1 MNPHIFKKN
10 LHFFDIL
17 ALFSQIL
24 GKIINLKI
32 LIIKLKCNYFRDSMT
47 TEKYFQTQNSLIFD
61 KYGNNFEC
69 ITGSKN
75 ENLFGENFFAKSEQ
89 VKPNLLHLSL
99 PEKQFYECSKNE
111 STYESLNSHSFSKMK
126 EHKKSSFNSNSAFTK
141 RSNLFSSN
149 SYKDIFLY
157 PTMYQKII
165 STSEKLG
172 LKFHQ
177 MCKTCQ
183 DNIFF
188 SKNNY
193 SKNIYLKN
201 LKSEQVFSFFFKSVK
216 KNSKEKKF
224 EVSNLKKK
232 RKMDRDCIHK
242 KIKARLFKFIKEVM
256 KSYMLD
262 EFSNLKIQQKVISDV
277 TLDYNKKLLGSPIC
291 SVFVESNLYFASKK
305 QVTEICKKNKEEEL
319 INFLGKSVKDC
330 YEIYLSSEN
339 FQRDLEKFK
348 NDQYV
353 DAFKAYSL
361 GFIDYYNQETNY
373 RKYKKV

>member
-1 MNPHIFKKN
+1 
-10 LHFFDIL
+10 
-17 ALFSQIL
+17 
-24 GKIINLKI
+24 
-32 LIIKLKCNYFRDSMT
+32 MT
-47 TEKYFQTQNSLIFD
+47 TEKNFQNQNSLIFN
-61 KYGNNFEC
+61 KYSNNFESF
-69 ITGSKN
+69 TESKN
-75 ENLFGENFFAKSEQ
+75 ENLFGENFFAKTEQ
-89 VKPNLLHLSL
+89 VKPNLINLNF
-99 PEKQFYECSKNE
+99 PEKHFCESSKSE
-111 STYESLNSHSFSKMK
+111 STYESLNSHSFCKIK
-126 EHKKSSFNSNSAFTK
+126 EPKKSSFTNNSAFTK
-141 RSNLFSSN
+141 RTNLLSSN

-157 PTMYQKII
+157 PTMYQKIM

-201 LKSEQVFSFFFKSVK
+201 LKSEQVNSFFFKSVK

-224 EVSNLKKK
+224 EVSNFKKK

-291 SVFVESNLYFASKK
+291 TVFVESNLYFASKK
-305 QVTEICKKNKEEEL
+305 QVLEICKKNKEEEL
-319 INFLGKSVKDC
+319 INFLGKSVKEC
-330 YEIYLSSEN
+330 YDLYLSSEN
-339 FQRDLEKFK
+339 FQRDMEKFK

>member
-1 MNPHIFKKN
+1 MDYLVILDIFGY
-10 LHFFDIL
+10 I
-17 ALFSQIL
+17 SQIL

-47 TEKYFQTQNSLIFD
+47 TEKIFQIENSLIFD
-61 KYGNNFEC
+61 KYDHNFES
-69 ITGSKN
+69 IADSKN
-75 ENLFGENFFAKSEQ
+75 DTLYRENYLVKTEQ
-89 VKPNLLHLSL
+89 IKPNLLQLNF
-99 PEKQFYECSKNE
+99 PDKQFNESSKNE
-111 STYESLNSHSFSKMK
+111 STYESLHSNSFCKMK
-126 EHKKSSFNSNSAFTK
+126 EHKKSSFNNNSAFTK
-141 RSNLFSSN
+141 RSNLFSAN

-177 MCKTCQ
+177 FCKTCQ

-188 SKNNY
+188 SKNNN

-201 LKSEQVFSFFFKSVK
+201 LKTEQVFSFFFKSVK

-224 EVSNLKKK
+224 EVSNFKKK

-256 KSYMLD
+256 KSYMLE

-277 TLDYNKKLLGSPIC
+277 TLDFNKKLLSSPIC
-291 SVFVESNLYFASKK
+291 SVFVESSLYFASKK
-305 QVTEICKKNKEEEL
+305 QITEICKKNKEEEL
-319 INFLGKSVKDC
+319 IDFLGKSVREC
-330 YEIYLSSEN
+330 YEIYLSSDN

-361 GFIDYYNQETNY
+361 SFIDYYNQETNY
-373 RKYKKV
+373 RKYKKI

>member
-1 MNPHIFKKN
+1 
-10 LHFFDIL
+10 
-17 ALFSQIL
+17 
-24 GKIINLKI
+24 
-32 LIIKLKCNYFRDSMT
+32 
-47 TEKYFQTQNSLIFD
+47 
-61 KYGNNFEC
+61 
-69 ITGSKN
+69 
-75 ENLFGENFFAKSEQ
+75 
-89 VKPNLLHLSL
+89 
-99 PEKQFYECSKNE
+99 
-111 STYESLNSHSFSKMK
+111 MK
-126 EHKKSSFNSNSAFTK
+126 EHKKSTFNNHSAFTK

-183 DNIFF
+183 DHIFF

-193 SKNIYLKN
+193 SKNIYLN
-201 LKSEQVFSFFFKSVK
+201 TLKSEQVFSFYFKSVK

-224 EVSNLKKK
+224 EVSNFKKK

-256 KSYMLD
+256 KSYMLE

-319 INFLGKSVKDC
+319 INFLGKSVKEC